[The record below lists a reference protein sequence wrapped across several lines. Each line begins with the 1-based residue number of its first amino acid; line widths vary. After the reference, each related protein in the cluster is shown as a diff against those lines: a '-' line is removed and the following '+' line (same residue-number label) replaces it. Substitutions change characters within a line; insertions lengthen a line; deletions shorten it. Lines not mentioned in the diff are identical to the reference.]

1 MTSTTGVAETA
12 GASFTYDPFSREIRD
27 DPYPIY
33 RELRN
38 RHPLYHQEQLQLWVL
53 SRYDDIASVERDWK
67 RFSSH
72 HYVHIDAT
80 GELFA
85 PGHFIEDDPPHHT
98 ELRKI
103 VQRYFTPKVIR
114 AEYEEKVRAEVRRL
128 LLPLRGAGT
137 VDLIEAF
144 TDPLPLNITCQMLG
158 IPASDQSMLLS
169 WFRETNVRE
178 VGNPLMPDSA
188 RVNAEK
194 IQGYLA
200 EIVEDRR
207 RKPTGDMI
215 SNVVAGTLADGA
227 PIEEEA
233 VGMTQLLF
241 AAGIDTTST
250 LLSSAFWLLA
260 SHPDQRAELAR
271 DPSKIGNAVEEV
283 LRCEAPL
290 QNMART
296 TTEPVEF
303 YGTEI
308 PAGEHVVLL
317 YGAANR
323 DESRWEHSD
332 IVNMFR
338 EPKRHHAFG
347 IGVHACMGAD
357 LARLEARVVLEEVLA
372 LSPEYTLE
380 AGAHRINK
388 QLLRG
393 FDRLPATL

>member
-1 MTSTTGVAETA
+1 
-12 GASFTYDPFSREIRD
+12 
-27 DPYPIY
+27 
-33 RELRN
+33 
-38 RHPLYHQEQLQLWVL
+38 
-53 SRYDDIASVERDWK
+53 
-67 RFSSH
+67 
-72 HYVHIDAT
+72 
-80 GELFA
+80 
-85 PGHFIEDDPPHHT
+85 
-98 ELRKI
+98 
-103 VQRYFTPKVIR
+103 
-114 AEYEEKVRAEVRRL
+114 
-128 LLPLRGAGT
+128 
-137 VDLIEAF
+137 
-144 TDPLPLNITCQMLG
+144 
-158 IPASDQSMLLS
+158 
-169 WFRETNVRE
+169 
-178 VGNPLMPDSA
+178 
-188 RVNAEK
+188 
-194 IQGYLA
+194 
-200 EIVEDRR
+200 
-207 RKPTGDMI
+207 MI